1 MPELRLV
8 QVDAF
13 ADRPFT
19 GNPAAVVPIDGWLPD
34 EILQAIA
41 EENNLSET
49 AFTVPSTDAES
60 DFELRWFTPT
70 VEVALCGHA
79 TLASGHVLLGGRDRL
94 RFRTRQAGI
103 LVVSRDGAGYSLDLP
118 RTRVSLATDE
128 QMRDVVARD
137 GAGIVDIITHDG
149 ASDSAPPELYLSYE
163 GSEGVALL
171 LFPDESAVR
180 ALRPDMKRLAE
191 IDYMAIATAPGSGEH
206 DVVSRV
212 FVPAWGV
219 DEDPVTGA
227 AHAALAPFWAERF
240 GRDCFTAFQASR
252 RGGRVECR
260 STGDRAVLRGRC
272 VTVLEGVLRF

>member
-19 GNPAAVVPIDGWLPD
+19 GNPAAVVPLEEWLPD
-34 EILQAIA
+34 DILQSIA

-49 AFTVPSTDAES
+49 AFTVPSADGES
-60 DFELRWFTPT
+60 DYELRWFTPT

-79 TLASGHVLLGGRDRL
+79 TLASGHVLIGDRERI

-103 LVVSRDGAGYSLDLP
+103 LVVGRDGAGYRLDLP
-118 RTRVSLATDE
+118 RTRCRLATED
-128 QMRDVVARD
+128 QIRDVVARD

-149 ASDSAPPELYLSYE
+149 ASDSVRPELYLSYE
-163 GSEGVALL
+163 GSEGVAIL
-171 LFPDESAVR
+171 LFADEAAVR

-191 IDYMAIATAPGSGEH
+191 IDYMAIATAPGGGGH

-219 DEDPVTGA
+219 DEDPVTGS
-227 AHAALAPFWAERF
+227 AHAALAPFWAERL
-240 GRDCFTAFQASR
+240 GRDSFTAFQASR

-260 STGDRAVLRGRC
+260 SEGDRAILGGRC
-272 VTVLEGVLRF
+272 VTVIEGVLTF